1 MIVSIKEINNNNNN
15 NNNNNKS
22 YSHTQSKQWVNKMF
36 YDQSVFLH
44 FSVSI
49 IKLFLP
55 PFL

>member
-1 MIVSIKEINNNNNN
+1 MIVSVKEINNNNK
-15 NNNNNKS
+15 NNNKS

-36 YDQSVFLH
+36 KDQSVFLH

-55 PFL
+55 SFL

>member
-1 MIVSIKEINNNNNN
+1 MIVSIKEINNN